1 MHEDSTTLRTADGAN
16 SRHMQLEIRKSFH
29 DDWLRVQGQG
39 GGGPMEVKA
48 RRWKWKVEKALLSF
62 TARQTGNSERASGA
76 KCQHP
81 RQHAPLPVKNRVAKK
96 L

>member
-1 MHEDSTTLRTADGAN
+1 MHRCMKIRRRCELATYSTRDK
-16 SRHMQLEIRKSFH
+16 KSFH

-39 GGGPMEVKA
+39 SGGPMEVKA